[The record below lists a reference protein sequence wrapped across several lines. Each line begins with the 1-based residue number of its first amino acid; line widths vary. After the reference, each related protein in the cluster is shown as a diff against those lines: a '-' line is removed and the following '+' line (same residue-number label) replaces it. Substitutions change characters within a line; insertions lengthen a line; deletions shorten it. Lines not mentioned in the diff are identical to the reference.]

1 MARTE
6 STMAVLG
13 MAAPDFALSDTGG
26 RVVSI
31 DDFAGAPGLLVVFLC
46 NHCPFV
52 KHLRMELAT
61 FVRRYQ
67 ARGLAVVGI
76 STNDVRA
83 YPADSPEMMSREAE
97 KAGYTFPYLFDEDQS
112 VAKAYTAACTPDFFL
127 FDGERRLVYRGRFD
141 GSRPGNDISVT
152 GAELGVAVEALL
164 DGDPIPPDQLPSV
177 GCGIKWKA
185 GNEPAY

>member
-61 FVRRYQ
+61 FVRRCQ

-97 KAGYTFPYLFDEDQS
+97 EAGYTFPYLFDEDQS

-152 GAELGVAVEALL
+152 GAELGAAVEALL